1 MPPALLLKGD
11 KDFYG
16 SLTPSGLADPQKLE
30 RPPPPPNPMSNVKLS
45 NQLQRDSTTS
55 RITAD
60 INTPENLGSS
70 EDPKIQAELNRKDIE
85 KLKSKDD
92 LYSKMVKFIDDPMGV
107 NEDKS
112 VVPDTEMRISQGLQ
126 EGSKKLVY
134 GNEAIQDVRE
144 GIVAPAGQVVSD
156 VSDSVVKF
164 VNDKLFMA
172 VVLVGGLYLAG
183 QFLQGAGK
191 SMTKSKKM
199 SED

>member
-45 NQLQRDSTTS
+45 NKLQRDSTTS

-70 EDPKIQAELNRKDIE
+70 EDPKIQAQLNRPDIE

-92 LYSKMVKFIDDPMGV
+92 LYSRMVKFIDDPMGV

-112 VVPDTEMRISQGLQ
+112 VVPDTEMRLENREIVAGTPAVLQ
-126 EGSKKLVY
+126 VKNDLIDKPV
-134 GNEAIQDVRE
+134 EAIQDTASE
-144 GIVAPAGQVVSD
+144 IT
-156 VSDSVVKF
+156 KNITNY

-191 SMTKSKKM
+191 SMNKSKKM

>member
-16 SLTPSGLADPQKLE
+16 SLTPSGIADPQKLE
-30 RPPPPPNPMSNVKLS
+30 RPPPPPNPMSNIKLS
-45 NQLQRDSTTS
+45 NQLQRDSTTN

-70 EDPKIQAELNRKDIE
+70 EDPKIQAQLNRPDIE
-85 KLKSKDD
+85 KLKTKDD

-112 VVPDTEMRISQGLQ
+112 VIPDTEMRIQKGRE
-126 EGSKKLVY
+126 EGSKPLLFGK
-134 GNEAIQDVRE
+134 EAVEDVRQ
-144 GIVAPAGQVVSD
+144 GIVAPAGEVVSD
-156 VSDSVVKF
+156 ISDSVSKYID
-164 VNDKLFMA
+164 NKLFMA
-172 VVLVGGLYLAG
+172 VVLVGGIYLAG

-191 SMTKSKKM
+191 SLTKSKKV
-199 SED
+199 ED